1 MTSPAIARPA
11 APTRPVNCEGMIDR
25 QKALEDVLGSAR
37 LEGAEP
43 TPEALAAM
51 RQWAESDQPPEVL
64 ATLAE
69 RAAAGLPLDPQ
80 APSRAA

>member
-1 MTSPAIARPA
+1 MTTPASVRQTV
-11 APTRPVNCEGMIDR
+11 PTRPVNCEGMIDR
-25 QKALEDVLGSAR
+25 HKALEDVLGSAR

-51 RQWAESDQPPEVL
+51 RHWAESDQPPEVL
-64 ATLAE
+64 AALAE